1 MPDASAVSGQQS
13 QVVPNSLVP
22 HSYSQKLADHQ
33 PFNTRVSRGREG
45 AGAIVSLWDFF
56 LMKRGLQEQ
65 GSQRSDYFWSQW
77 VTWEDLIFTSICVL
91 FPTPQKQ
98 FVEVLPL
105 LNNRGLCLENKMFWN
120 MIMCVYI
127 LPDCIL
133 PWEQWK
139 CHFYLTEL
147 FAFRLETVHQAVPP
161 PSPNLLGFFVFLVSG
176 NLRARMI
183 APLTASGWG
192 LAVN

>member
-1 MPDASAVSGQQS
+1 MPEASDVSGRQS
-13 QVVPNSLVP
+13 QVVPDSLVP
-22 HSYSQKLADHQ
+22 HSYSRKLTDHQ
-33 PFNTRVSRGREG
+33 PLNTRVSRARRG
-45 AGAIVSLWDFF
+45 AGAVVSLWDFSLWNVGF
-56 LMKRGLQEQ
+56 RNKGPRGQTTFDPSEWPGKIWFYLHLRIVSNTTKTVCW
-65 GSQRSDYFWSQW
+65 G
-77 VTWEDLIFTSICVL
+77 
-91 FPTPQKQ
+91 
-98 FVEVLPL
+98 PL
-105 LNNRGLCLENKMFWN
+105 LNNRGLCLENTMFWN

-176 NLRARMI
+176 NLRARMM